1 MKIKTSELTG
11 IALDWAVGFARCLEA
26 NGGKIVQARDLMG
39 AAMRNGMASP
49 STDWAQGGEIVEREG
64 INTSVNYQDDAF
76 GEVMYRVGWK
86 ASYWNDS
93 IPGTPGF
100 LVWAYGDTAL
110 IAAMR
115 CIVMAKLGKE
125 IEIPQELLR
134 NKS

>member
-1 MKIKTSELTG
+1 MKVVDAIG
-11 IALDWAVGFARCLEA
+11 AQLDWMVAKCENPDISIEHFVSMHSHYAYDHGTF
-26 NGGKIVQARDLMG
+26 DY
-39 AAMRNGMASP
+39 
-49 STDWAQGGEIVEREG
+49 STDWAQGGPIIEREG

-93 IPGTPGF
+93 IPGTPEF

-115 CIVMAKLGKE
+115 CIAMAKLGKE
-125 IEIPQELLR
+125 IEIPQELMR
-134 NKS
+134 NKP

>member
-11 IALDWAVGFARCLEA
+11 AALDWAVGFALWLEA
-26 NGGKIVQARDLMG
+26 NGGKIVQARDLMS

-49 STDWAQGGEIVEREG
+49 STNWAQGGPLIDIEG

-93 IPGTPGF
+93 IPGTSGF

-115 CIVMAKLGKE
+115 CIAMTKLGKE
-125 IEIPQELLR
+125 IEIPQELL
-134 NKS
+134 